1 MASLIF
7 VVAALSAL
15 TSCGTGLS
23 VLVGDAIDFQCITE
37 VRDAV
42 EYLPNFQHQHPDG
55 AWSTL
60 FMGSSP
66 RPETDLTKWKVKK
79 DDASVFH
86 YRLSS
91 ASLSDGGHYRCENV
105 NLHHHPLSVV
115 STEVECGV
123 LPASGAIDPRVFR
136 PVCRVEKSGPAS
148 NELDPALKWVVG
160 THDEIEAVIP
170 SNTTTEGQQLTLS
183 EEHHGKVVSCVLDM
197 DVPTQRETPNCLL
210 GPLNISFSVKV
221 ELLDEL
227 HTQSCGAYEL
237 LLTGNP
243 LPLAPLV
250 ELEDPS
256 DSVEMGVEGVESGVI
271 VRLRAC
277 ELTGTLEAVLKYDG
291 APIKTLSFFPAQR
304 TDTLPSGSSASTGGS
319 SSGAVAAAVVVILIL
334 GLVGGFG
341 FYLLRRRQLMVK
353 GGAVEDAENGEAA
366 ADAGEKADVQPEEV
380 KGEDEESMKV
390 TEVTED
396 AEVEKKGEVVVEKEA
411 IVEAEAEEALKAKL
425 SVLEDVEGVK
435 MIDDSIN
442 EGKDD
447 LTSDP
452 KADENVDV

>member
-1 MASLIF
+1 
-7 VVAALSAL
+7 
-15 TSCGTGLS
+15 
-23 VLVGDAIDFQCITE
+23 
-37 VRDAV
+37 
-42 EYLPNFQHQHPDG
+42 
-55 AWSTL
+55 
-60 FMGSSP
+60 MGSSP

-221 ELLDEL
+221 GGMRCRFLFMKWSPCIMLL
-227 HTQSCGAYEL
+227 
-237 LLTGNP
+237 
-243 LPLAPLV
+243 
-250 ELEDPS
+250 
-256 DSVEMGVEGVESGVI
+256 
-271 VRLRAC
+271 
-277 ELTGTLEAVLKYDG
+277 YDY
-291 APIKTLSFFPAQR
+291 R
-304 TDTLPSGSSASTGGS
+304 
-319 SSGAVAAAVVVILIL
+319 
-334 GLVGGFG
+334 
-341 FYLLRRRQLMVK
+341 
-353 GGAVEDAENGEAA
+353 
-366 ADAGEKADVQPEEV
+366 
-380 KGEDEESMKV
+380 
-390 TEVTED
+390 
-396 AEVEKKGEVVVEKEA
+396 
-411 IVEAEAEEALKAKL
+411 
-425 SVLEDVEGVK
+425 
-435 MIDDSIN
+435 
-442 EGKDD
+442 
-447 LTSDP
+447 
-452 KADENVDV
+452 

>member
-1 MASLIF
+1 M
-7 VVAALSAL
+7 
-15 TSCGTGLS
+15 
-23 VLVGDAIDFQCITE
+23 
-37 VRDAV
+37 
-42 EYLPNFQHQHPDG
+42 
-55 AWSTL
+55 
-60 FMGSSP
+60 
-66 RPETDLTKWKVKK
+66 
-79 DDASVFH
+79 
-86 YRLSS
+86 
-91 ASLSDGGHYRCENV
+91 
-105 NLHHHPLSVV
+105 
-115 STEVECGV
+115 
-123 LPASGAIDPRVFR
+123 
-136 PVCRVEKSGPAS
+136 
-148 NELDPALKWVVG
+148 
-160 THDEIEAVIP
+160 
-170 SNTTTEGQQLTLS
+170 
-183 EEHHGKVVSCVLDM
+183 
-197 DVPTQRETPNCLL
+197 
-210 GPLNISFSVKV
+210 
-221 ELLDEL
+221 DEL

-304 TDTLPSGSSASTGGS
+304 IGDLPSGPSASTGGP
-319 SSGAVAAAVVVILIL
+319 SSGAVAAAVIVILIL
-334 GLVGGFG
+334 GLAGGFG
-341 FYLLRRRQLMVK
+341 FYLLRRRQLAVK
-353 GGAVEDAENGEAA
+353 GGAVEDAETGEAA
-366 ADAGEKADVQPEEV
+366 ADAGEKANAQPEEV

-396 AEVEKKGEVVVEKEA
+396 EKPEVVVEKEA